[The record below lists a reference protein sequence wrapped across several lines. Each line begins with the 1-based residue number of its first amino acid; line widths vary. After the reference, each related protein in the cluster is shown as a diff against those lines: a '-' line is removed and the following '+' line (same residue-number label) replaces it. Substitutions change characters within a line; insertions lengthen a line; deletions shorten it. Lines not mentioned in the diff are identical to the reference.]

1 MSNEDWDPTGYYTKK
16 LEARRH
22 GPVVVG
28 VCIVAMIIIALVAV
42 AFPAHAHEQG
52 IPAGTK
58 EKITEVSK
66 PDKHACGI
74 YRVVIYSEVYIVNTC
89 GGIVKE

>member
-1 MSNEDWDPTGYYTKK
+1 MNNEDWDPTGYYTKK
-16 LEARRH
+16 LESRRH
-22 GPVVVG
+22 GPAVVG

-52 IPAGTK
+52 IPRGTK
-58 EKITEVSK
+58 EKVATINS
-66 PDKHACGI
+66 DGGSCHI
-74 YRVVIYSEVYIVNTC
+74 YRVVIDNNVYIVNSC